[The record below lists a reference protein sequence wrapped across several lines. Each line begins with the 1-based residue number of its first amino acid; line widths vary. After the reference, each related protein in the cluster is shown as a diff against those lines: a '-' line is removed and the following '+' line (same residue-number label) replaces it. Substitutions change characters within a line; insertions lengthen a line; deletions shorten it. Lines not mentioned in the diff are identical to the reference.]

1 MRLPIQTMYAFLA
14 SAATYIAFLPG
25 PAQQYLLRVLEE
37 EKKIVR
43 RRIEPEMALAV
54 AVFIM
59 WLLIHRFLV
68 RAPNSPRA
76 PPPTFVTPAAVDKEL
91 KNAKNTNKANRA
103 YVHLF
108 VENIILKAISKEFSE
123 RLEKQRR
130 SLQGYST
137 LMRRLVRT
145 GGTKDADIR
154 ELRSQIAKMTKE
166 NDELRTRV
174 VLAATSYRN
183 IAEGVAL
190 LDQEIGDL
198 QKQNEEFRKR
208 IQWLH
213 HKSRRNNF
221 ALKEKRTQ
229 IPELQSQVL
238 QKNQNLARARQEA
251 AAKNALVASL
261 RNQVNTLSR
270 LSLLPTEIQSP

>member
-1 MRLPIQTMYAFLA
+1 
-14 SAATYIAFLPG
+14 
-25 PAQQYLLRVLEE
+25 
-37 EKKIVR
+37 
-43 RRIEPEMALAV
+43 
-54 AVFIM
+54 
-59 WLLIHRFLV
+59 
-68 RAPNSPRA
+68 
-76 PPPTFVTPAAVDKEL
+76 
-91 KNAKNTNKANRA
+91 
-103 YVHLF
+103 
-108 VENIILKAISKEFSE
+108 
-123 RLEKQRR
+123 
-130 SLQGYST
+130 
-137 LMRRLVRT
+137 MRRLVRT

>member
-25 PAQQYLLRVLEE
+25 PAQQYVLRILEE
-37 EKKIVR
+37 EKMIVR

-68 RAPNSPRA
+68 RAPNSPRV

-108 VENIILKAISKEFSE
+108 VENIILKAISKEFTE
-123 RLEKQRR
+123 RLEKQRSTVQGFVKLVR
-130 SLQGYST
+130 S
-137 LMRRLVRT
+137 LVRT
-145 GGTKDADIR
+145 GGLKDADIR
-154 ELRSQIAKMTKE
+154 ELRSQIAELTKK
-166 NDELRTRV
+166 NDELRTHV
-174 VLAATSYRN
+174 HHAMTSYRN
-183 IAEGVAL
+183 IADGVAL

-198 QKQNEEFRKR
+198 QTQNEEFRKR

-221 ALKEKRTQ
+221 ALKEKRAQ
-229 IPELQSQVL
+229 IPELQSKVL
-238 QKNQNLARARQEA
+238 QKNENLARARQDA
-251 AAKNALVASL
+251 AAKNALVKSL
-261 RNQVNTLSR
+261 RNQVNTLSK
-270 LSLLPTEIQSP
+270 LSLLPTETQ